1 MLAVKDGDLYA
12 GGDFTTA
19 GALSSNRIAKW
30 NGSAWAALGSGMNS
44 RVSAL
49 AVIGSDLYA
58 GGGFT
63 TADGVSANRIAK
75 WNGSNWVSLGSGINL
90 AIYALVASGSDLY
103 VGGDFTTAGGVSANR
118 VAKWNGSTWAALGS
132 GMSGRVFAMATDS
145 FNRLF
150 VGGNFGMAGTTVSPF
165 IAQANLGPE
174 ISVEQPFG
182 TGLISGSESIAFGV
196 VTVGGSSSAKSFTI
210 RNTGTGAL
218 ALNNVSVT
226 GSNPGSFIVNTGGM
240 LSSVP
245 AGGSTTFSATFVPS
259 SAGPQSTTLN
269 IASDDPDENPFTITL
284 TGTGNTSPTFAG
296 YSVATAWQ
304 TAASISLSKLL
315 TKAADADGDT
325 LSVTASGPASTQNGT
340 AVLQSGSI
348 LYTPPAAFSGSDT
361 FSVTISDAYGATV
374 SGTVMVSVGPNPT
387 SGGQGV
393 NPPQIT
399 MLGNGD
405 AEIGSQGIP
414 GRTYLVQRST
424 NLSFWA
430 TIGTITAASNG
441 AVSFIDPSPPQPS
454 AFYRLGRNVPEM
466 NFWGNGSDG
475 ALTTSG
481 NISFGSVQDGDVVV
495 KQFTNFTINAGHT
508 VTTSNRCRGL
518 VIYVNGDCTIN
529 GTLR

>member
-1 MLAVKDGDLYA
+1 MLWRSTGRIFTPGVCSGRREGERQRHRQMERQRWSALGSGMNDRVK
-12 GGDFTTA
+12 
-19 GALSSNRIAKW
+19 ALSGRHGSLRRGRVHHGGRGNANHIAKW
-30 NGSAWAALGSGMNS
+30 NGSAWSALGSGMNDAV
-44 RVSAL
+44 RFAL
-49 AVIGSDLYA
+49 AASGSDLYT
-58 GGGFT
+58 GGYFT
-63 TADGVSANRIAK
+63 TAGGVSANRIAK
-75 WNGSNWVSLGSGINL
+75 WNGSAWS
-90 AIYALVASGSDLY
+90 
-103 VGGDFTTAGGVSANR
+103 
-118 VAKWNGSTWAALGS
+118 ALGW

-348 LYTPPAAFSGSDT
+348 LYTPPAASSGSDT

-424 NLSFWA
+424 NLSSWYDKCL
-430 TIGTITAASNG
+430 IGTITAASNG
-441 AVSFIDPSPPQPS
+441 AVSFIDPNPAAAERVLSARPQR
-454 AFYRLGRNVPEM
+454 A
-466 NFWGNGSDG
+466 
-475 ALTTSG
+475 
-481 NISFGSVQDGDVVV
+481 
-495 KQFTNFTINAGHT
+495 
-508 VTTSNRCRGL
+508 
-518 VIYVNGDCTIN
+518 
-529 GTLR
+529 